1 LYGLVAK
8 DSEVEEEGEAGRVG
22 RTEATLLR
30 SLGCL
35 VIAVETSLGGLLETL
50 TVAYLCY
57 ISEVI
62 TLEFQIENF
71 TLYIL

>member
-22 RTEATLLR
+22 RTEATFLR
-30 SLGCL
+30 SLSCL
-35 VIAVETSLGGLLETL
+35 VVAVETSLGGLLEAL
-50 TVAYLCY
+50 AIAYLCH

>member
-8 DSEVEEEGEAGRVG
+8 DSEVEEEGEAGRVS

-35 VIAVETSLGGLLETL
+35 VVAVKASLGGFLEAL
-50 TVAYLCY
+50 AVAYLRY

-71 TLYIL
+71 TFYIL

>member
-1 LYGLVAK
+1 VAK

-22 RTEATLLR
+22 RTQATFLR

-35 VIAVETSLGGLLETL
+35 VVAVETSLGGFLEAL
-50 TVAYLCY
+50 TVAYLRY
-57 ISEVI
+57 ISEI
-62 TLEFQIENF
+62 ISLEFQIEYF